1 MPEKSEDAHRTPAE
15 ADTRSMG
22 EKVRDQLLGAAGGEA
37 KAGKDGKADSGG
49 EAAISSP
56 PEKPEEAPEAA
67 KPAVTPDDI
76 IGGPVEVIRPSANP
90 AADAD
95 TKDEAAPAA
104 EPSAALEEISVDV
117 AAGMDDTWEVGEE
130 AVVAGDLTRRLE
142 DASADE
148 EIRRR
153 LDGVREWEEKE
164 EAAKQEKDLQ
174 RKEIEDEYEMRRKE
188 ERRGK
193 WKRNAIVAGV
203 LLVIVLV
210 AAVLSFSVSM
220 NLPSSAESF
229 PFISTYDVRMPQ
241 GTPVEFANIPV
252 TVSGTGEKVI
262 VSIAGGLG
270 TELQVGDQI
279 TFSDPRR
286 VNIRIFGITL
296 LETDYQVI
304 AEFRG
309 YIPQT
314 RQNDFYVAVMT
325 TDPLPGWAV
334 DVILPDN
341 VEAYPVNAEI
351 V

>member
-1 MPEKSEDAHRTPAE
+1 
-15 ADTRSMG
+15 MG
-22 EKVRDQLLGAAGGEA
+22 EKVRDQLRGAAGDKEPAGTEGES
-37 KAGKDGKADSGG
+37 DSGG
-49 EAAISSP
+49 GAATSP
-56 PEKPEEAPEAA
+56 PPAETAAGGAA

-76 IGGPVEVIRPSANP
+76 IGGPAEVGRSAPSA
-90 AADAD
+90 DAQ
-95 TKDEAAPAA
+95 PAA
-104 EPSAALEEISVDV
+104 EPSAASGEVMADV
-117 AAGMDDTWEVGEE
+117 SAGMDASWDVGEKG
-130 AVVAGDLTRRLE
+130 VVAEDLTRRLE

-153 LDGVREWEEKE
+153 LDSVREWEEKE

-174 RKEIEDEYEMRRKE
+174 RKEIEREYEQRRKD
-188 ERRGK
+188 ERHGK
-193 WKRNAIVAGV
+193 WKRNAMVVGG

-210 AAVLSFSVSM
+210 AALLSFSVSM
-220 NLPSSAESF
+220 NLPSTAESF

-314 RQNDFYVAVMT
+314 QQNDFYVAVMT